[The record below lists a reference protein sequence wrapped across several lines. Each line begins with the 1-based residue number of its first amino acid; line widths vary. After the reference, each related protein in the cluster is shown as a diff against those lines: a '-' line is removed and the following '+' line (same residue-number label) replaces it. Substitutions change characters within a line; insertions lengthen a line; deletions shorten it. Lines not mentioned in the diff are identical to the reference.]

1 MSLEY
6 FYEIAVIAPIPA
18 TLFNTADH
26 GHENIA
32 AIDNKEIITLSNKEI
47 SPKYY
52 DDRYHIE
59 TFQLCLC
66 SVSTR

>member
-18 TLFNTADH
+18 TLYNNANH
-26 GHENIA
+26 GHVNIA
-32 AIDNKEIITLSNKEI
+32 AIDKKVIITLSNKKI

-52 DDRYHIE
+52 DGRYHFEI
-59 TFQLCLC
+59 FLLCL
-66 SVSTR
+66 